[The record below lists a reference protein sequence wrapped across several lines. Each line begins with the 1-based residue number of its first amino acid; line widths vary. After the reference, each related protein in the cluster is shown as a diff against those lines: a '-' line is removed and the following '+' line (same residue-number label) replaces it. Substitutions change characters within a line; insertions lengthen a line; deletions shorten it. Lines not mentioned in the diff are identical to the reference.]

1 MKPLCEV
8 VVTNVLPAVR
18 AIIAKHLK
26 DKYNMKGK
34 EIADRLYITPAAVTQ
49 YLKKAR
55 GAQTRIFLKN
65 KTVKEAIISLAD
77 SIAEGKLNEKE
88 EVLAFCDICKLI
100 RREKVICEL
109 HAKTPIVSCDIC
121 SS

>member
-26 DKYNMKGK
+26 DKYNMKG
-34 EIADRLYITPAAVTQ
+34 
-49 YLKKAR
+49 
-55 GAQTRIFLKN
+55 
-65 KTVKEAIISLAD
+65 
-77 SIAEGKLNEKE
+77 IAEGKLNEKE